1 MTQNLQNLRAEVKL
15 KLRARKYK
23 DALSITLQNA
33 QNSQLKNKLSE
44 NIDYLSNLQSE
55 LTDKKIDTNA
65 FYYGINKI
73 VSDTLDAVDEIIGEP
88 DEDWDF
94 IDELTSS
101 LKFNLVDQSE
111 KEQFNQQNVVMTK
124 VEDGQVSFEYQSN
137 LNDSSENNQSRI
149 RVRKLYEQLNYYE
162 EKLQSTEDT
171 KEKAKLHSIIKAI
184 NLNISEENRNIKN

>member
-23 DALSITLQNA
+23 DALNIVLQNA
-33 QNSQLKNKLSE
+33 QDSQLKNKISE
-44 NIDYLSNLQSE
+44 NIDYLSKLQSE

-124 VEDGQVSFEYQSN
+124 VEDGQVSFEYQPN
-137 LNDSSENNQSRI
+137 LDDSSENNQSRI
-149 RVRKLYEQLNYYE
+149 RIRKLYEQLNYYE
-162 EKLQSTEDT
+162 EKLQTTDDM

-184 NLNISEENRNIKN
+184 NINISEENRNLKN